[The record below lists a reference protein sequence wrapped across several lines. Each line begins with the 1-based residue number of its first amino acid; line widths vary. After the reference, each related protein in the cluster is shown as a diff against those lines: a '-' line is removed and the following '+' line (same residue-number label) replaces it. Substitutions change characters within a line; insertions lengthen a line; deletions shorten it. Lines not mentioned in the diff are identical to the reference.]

1 MSETATTPV
10 RLAPGDPAPDFTLP
24 DADGNPVSLSSYRGR
39 RVIVYCYPAALTP
52 GCTTQAVD
60 FTAAAGDLAEAGVD
74 IVGVSPDAPEK
85 LQRIREKENLGI
97 TLVSDQDK
105 QVLTSYGAY
114 GPKKLYGKEVV
125 GVIRS
130 TFVVDAEGRIEKAA
144 YNVKATGHV
153 AKLRK
158 DLGITLVSDEDK
170 SVLTSYGAY
179 GPKKLYG
186 KEVVGVIRSTFV
198 VDAEGRIEKAQYNV
212 KATGHVAKLRKDLGL
227 G

>member
-1 MSETATTPV
+1 MPGMTDTQAA

-24 DADGNPVSLSSYRGR
+24 DADGNRVALSSYRGR

-60 FTAAAGDLAEAGVD
+60 FTAAAGELAEAGLD
-74 IVGVSPDAPEK
+74 IIGISPDPPEK
-85 LQRIREKENLGI
+85 LLRFREKENLGI
-97 TLVSDQDK
+97 TLVSDPDK
-105 QVLTSYGAY
+105 QVLQAYGAY

-153 AKLRK
+153 AKLR
-158 DLGITLVSDEDK
+158 
-170 SVLTSYGAY
+170 
-179 GPKKLYG
+179 
-186 KEVVGVIRSTFV
+186 R
-198 VDAEGRIEKAQYNV
+198 
-212 KATGHVAKLRKDLGL
+212 DLGL
-227 G
+227 A